1 MSWNT
6 LKHIKSVVSG
16 MFTLAKQQDFFQRHA
31 NVSTT
36 AAYYI
41 KPAADDLRDAM
52 AKLEKRIAGPTQTQ
66 TDTTGTLDGEQGE
79 RPKMVQ

>member
-1 MSWNT
+1 LSRNT

-41 KPAADDLRDAM
+41 KPAADDVRNAM
-52 AKLEKRIAGPTQTQ
+52 TTLGNRLAEPSEHDVYRSATLERKPFGSLSTIQ
-66 TDTTGTLDGEQGE
+66 
-79 RPKMVQ
+79 